1 MCFNFFLNV
10 NSSIIT
16 QPIIMKLTNKIICY
30 ISQKKLPYLIFY
42 NANHNLI
49 QIIEKTIC
57 EFRLYLYLTLQK
69 LLMYGIC
76 VQLRRAVHR

>member
-1 MCFNFFLNV
+1 MYFNFSLNV
-10 NSSIIT
+10 NSSTIT
-16 QPIIMKLTNKIICY
+16 QPIIMKLTNKIKCY

-57 EFRLYLYLTLQK
+57 EFRLYLYVTLQK
-69 LLMYGIC
+69 LLMYELVC
-76 VQLRRAVHR
+76 SAKEAVHR

>member
-1 MCFNFFLNV
+1 MYFIFFSLNV
-10 NSSIIT
+10 NFSKIT
-16 QPIIMKLTNKIICY
+16 KIMKLIKKIESY
-30 ISQKKLPYLIFY
+30 ISRKKRPYLFFY

-57 EFRLYLYLTLQK
+57 EIRLYLYLTLQK

>member
-10 NSSIIT
+10 NSSTIT

-57 EFRLYLYLTLQK
+57 EFRLYLYVTLQK
-69 LLMYGIC
+69 LLMYELVC
-76 VQLRRAVHR
+76 SAKEAVHR